1 MMKTINIDDTQQ
13 LIDLI
18 NSLPNHYIYRG
29 QANAEWSLTSS
40 LERIVGYDWTANKA
54 KKFEERSLSISN
66 QNFIYMI

>member
-1 MMKTINIDDTQQ
+1 MKTINIDDTQQ

-40 LERIVGYDWTANKA
+40 LERIVGHSLVSSNAALWCSYSTA
-54 KKFEERSLSISN
+54 
-66 QNFIYMI
+66 